1 MAYTVS
7 NPRSASQ
14 GCGRDNQSRRFSRT
28 WKRFLVKSSFGSHYL
43 WCIGPTANW
52 NGICMFTARDLF
64 NNLTYEYP
72 SKLLATLLISIFS
85 SHTRMAFYE
94 IYPDSHIPH
103 FRQVGVLAAPGPVIE
118 ASVSADIIALH
129 HSSITADH
137 GSRLSVWKYSE
148 YGRRWAIDSSLCS
161 VSNHI

>member
-28 WKRFLVKSSFGSHYL
+28 WKRFLVTSSFDSHYL
-43 WCIGPTANW
+43 WCIGPTPNW
-52 NGICMFTARDLF
+52 KGICMFAARDLF

-85 SHTRMAFYE
+85 SQTRMVFYE
-94 IYPDSHIPH
+94 IYPDSHILH
-103 FRQVGVLAAPGPVIE
+103 FRQVGVLVVSGTPTE
-118 ASVSADIIALH
+118 ASLSADIIALH

-137 GSRLSVWKYSE
+137 GSRLSVWKYTLNMGVGPLTQA
-148 YGRRWAIDSSLCS
+148 YVL
-161 VSNHI
+161 